1 MTLLR
6 TNVEENKKIGKKIAE
21 AANESTAPVVI
32 LLPLQ
37 GVSMLDSEG
46 GRFWDPEADTACYEA
61 IKANVKPR
69 IKVIESDHNINDPEF
84 SGLCANTLLDLLNQ

>member
-6 TNVEENKKIGKKIAE
+6 TNIAENKKIGKMIAQ
-21 AANESTAPVVI
+21 AANESAAPVVI

-46 GRFWDPEADTACYEA
+46 ERFWDPEADAACYDA
-61 IKANVKPR
+61 IKANVKPG
-69 IKVIESDHNINDPEF
+69 IQVIESDHNINDPEF
-84 SGLCANTLLDLLNQ
+84 SGLCANTLLDLLNK